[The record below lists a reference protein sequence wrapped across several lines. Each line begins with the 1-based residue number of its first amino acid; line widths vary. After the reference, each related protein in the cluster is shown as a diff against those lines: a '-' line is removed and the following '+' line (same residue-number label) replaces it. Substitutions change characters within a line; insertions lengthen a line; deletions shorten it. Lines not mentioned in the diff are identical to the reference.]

1 MLKQPKVWYVK
12 WFATIMVLVA
22 ITFRSAGYNEVF
34 HMIDMLCTLS
44 GTLGWLYVSIVWKDR
59 ALIIM
64 NTVIFIIMA
73 QGVLRALGS

>member
-12 WFATIMVLVA
+12 WFATIMVVVA
-22 ITFRSAGYNEVF
+22 ITVRSAGYSPVF
-34 HMIDMLCTLS
+34 HLMDMLCTLT

-64 NTVIFIIMA
+64 NTVVFIIMA
-73 QGVLRALGS
+73 QGILRAIV

>member
-12 WFATIMVLVA
+12 WFATIMVMVA
-22 ITFRSAGYNEVF
+22 ITVRSAGYNPLF
-34 HMIDMLCTLS
+34 HVIDMVCTLM
-44 GTLGWLYVSIVWKDR
+44 GTCGWLYVSIVWKDR

>member
-22 ITFRSAGYNEVF
+22 ITFRSAGFNEVF
-34 HMIDMLCTLS
+34 YMIDMLCTLT
-44 GTLGWLYVSIVWKDR
+44 GTVCWLYVSIVWKDR

>member
-22 ITFRSAGYNEVF
+22 ITVRSAGYNENF
-34 HMIDMLCTLS
+34 HLLDLIFTIS

-64 NTVIFIIMA
+64 NTAVLVIVS
-73 QGVLRALGS
+73 QGLFRFLQL

>member
-1 MLKQPKVWYVK
+1 
-12 WFATIMVLVA
+12 
-22 ITFRSAGYNEVF
+22 
-34 HMIDMLCTLS
+34 MIDMLCTLS